1 MLLWCFPKEEEE
13 EEEEAI
19 SQFEGGV
26 EILVVVVVWEERG
39 KSFLK
44 TTVGGLGYSSFVHS
58 L

>member
-13 EEEEAI
+13 EEKEEAI

-26 EILVVVVVWEERG
+26 ENFSRSRRVGREREELF
-39 KSFLK
+39 KKL
-44 TTVGGLGYSSFVHS
+44 L